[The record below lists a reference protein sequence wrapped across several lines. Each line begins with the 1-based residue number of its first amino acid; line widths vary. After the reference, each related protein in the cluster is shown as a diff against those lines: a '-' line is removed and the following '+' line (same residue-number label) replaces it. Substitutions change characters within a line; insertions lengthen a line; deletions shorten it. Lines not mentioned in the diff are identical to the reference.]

1 MTLLNIFAIA
11 LITEVTDTGAIMCL
25 LLLHAFWRLCVA
37 TNLQMHVYK
46 QIENTIKKERQAK
59 RNKNKNKAH
68 KDRKI
73 LDVLQKTCKQ
83 AYSLIHR
90 QICTNENKTSYQ

>member
-46 QIENTIKKERQAK
+46 QIENTIKKRDKQK
-59 RNKNKNKAH
+59 GT
-68 KDRKI
+68 KI
-73 LDVLQKTCKQ
+73 KIKHIRTGK
-83 AYSLIHR
+83 Y
-90 QICTNENKTSYQ
+90 